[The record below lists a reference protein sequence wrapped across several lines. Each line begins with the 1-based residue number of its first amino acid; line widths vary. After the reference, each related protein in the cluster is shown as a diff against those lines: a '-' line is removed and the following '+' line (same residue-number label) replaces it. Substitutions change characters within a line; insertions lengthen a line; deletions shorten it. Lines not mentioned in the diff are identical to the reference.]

1 MAGGSQKAKKAGN
14 IVRKGIGNKGFVENL
29 GAPTPGAVRA
39 VPAPQARCGRVVRG
53 REEDN

>member
-1 MAGGSQKAKKAGN
+1 MADGSQKAKKAGS
-14 IVRKGIGNKGFVENL
+14 IVRKGIGNKGFVGNL

-39 VPAPQARCGRVVRG
+39 VPAPQARRARVARG